1 MADKKNIT
9 IIDIAKLTGLSKA
22 TVGRVIGNYGNV
34 SPESKEKVEKAIK
47 ELNYIPNAVAQGLR
61 SNGTKIIGVIV
72 GSIKNNFCNRF
83 LYAVEKAAIEKG
95 YDVLFCNTGEQIERE
110 FQCIKNL
117 KARRVDGIILISS
130 VLKAQ
135 DIPKEN
141 MDLYKDIPIVLADRN
156 IEDMDLDLI
165 TSSNCQGAYNIIKSF
180 IQNGHQHIGIISYG
194 EVSTLKE
201 RLRGYRQACDNYKIQ
216 TKDSYILT
224 GKTIDDISTE
234 RIKEFL
240 KQNPQL
246 TAIMVLNNSLLA
258 KLLVAL
264 KDIGCIDNDRY
275 SIVSWDDDELNELY
289 AISTVEQQVE
299 EIGLLSTKR
308 LIEIINRKSKESDAT
323 VTLTLKTIYKERG
336 SNHCITAVK

>member
-110 FQCIKNL
+110 FQCLKNL

-156 IEDMDLDLI
+156 IERYGILI
-165 TSSNCQGAYNIIKSF
+165 
-180 IQNGHQHIGIISYG
+180 
-194 EVSTLKE
+194 
-201 RLRGYRQACDNYKIQ
+201 
-216 TKDSYILT
+216 
-224 GKTIDDISTE
+224 
-234 RIKEFL
+234 
-240 KQNPQL
+240 
-246 TAIMVLNNSLLA
+246 
-258 KLLVAL
+258 
-264 KDIGCIDNDRY
+264 
-275 SIVSWDDDELNELY
+275 
-289 AISTVEQQVE
+289 
-299 EIGLLSTKR
+299 
-308 LIEIINRKSKESDAT
+308 
-323 VTLTLKTIYKERG
+323 
-336 SNHCITAVK
+336 